1 LPGDAPAATR
11 SRFKTPG
18 RLHRQVPGAFGAV
31 AFHLALV
38 PKRHSGSLMA
48 VSTSADAR
56 SAVGSQDKRA
66 SVLLCRRWGTLELT
80 AAQRRDHVRT
90 PGADQRTAT
99 RPDRAGSDANPKL
112 KICVGRKTNEEP
124 VLRAPF
130 TATLATA
137 GDCFGRTRS
146 VGWQPEV
153 VALRGEQQ
161 RAEAALAFAS
171 SSSCAEAD
179 SAGCTLASAT
189 AWFVPRRRL
198 FRSRCQP
205 GGAAARPRFGVSRC
219 SAQTASCARPRAAS
233 KGIARR
239 SGHPRFR
246 CAGVR
251 APPARGFVCLARSEM
266 DVSARVTNLIRP
278 PHFSSSICG

>member
-1 LPGDAPAATR
+1 VRAA
-11 SRFKTPG
+11 SP
-18 RLHRQVPGAFGAV
+18 P
-31 AFHLALV
+31 
-38 PKRHSGSLMA
+38 SW
-48 VSTSADAR
+48 
-56 SAVGSQDKRA
+56 
-66 SVLLCRRWGTLELT
+66 LLLGT
-80 AAQRRDHVRT
+80 
-90 PGADQRTAT
+90 
-99 RPDRAGSDANPKL
+99 
-112 KICVGRKTNEEP
+112 
-124 VLRAPF
+124 
-130 TATLATA
+130 
-137 GDCFGRTRS
+137 RTRS

-153 VALRGEQQ
+153 VALRRERQ

-198 FRSRCQP
+198 FWSRCQS

-233 KGIARR
+233 KGIVRR

-251 APPARGFVCLARSEM
+251 APPAPGFVCLARSEM
-266 DVSARVTNLIRP
+266 DVSARVTNHIRP
-278 PHFSSSICG
+278 PHFRRRSVAETATIMGRATRI

>member
-1 LPGDAPAATR
+1 MTKAGLRPTPAVFSGFR
-11 SRFKTPG
+11 NCSTP
-18 RLHRQVPGAFGAV
+18 
-31 AFHLALV
+31 
-38 PKRHSGSLMA
+38 
-48 VSTSADAR
+48 
-56 SAVGSQDKRA
+56 
-66 SVLLCRRWGTLELT
+66 
-80 AAQRRDHVRT
+80 T
-90 PGADQRTAT
+90 P
-99 RPDRAGSDANPKL
+99 
-112 KICVGRKTNEEP
+112 V
-124 VLRAPF
+124 
-130 TATLATA
+130 TLARWPLGT
-137 GDCFGRTRS
+137 RTRS
-146 VGWQPEV
+146 VGWRPEV
-153 VALRGEQQ
+153 VALRREQQ

-251 APPARGFVCLARSEM
+251 APPAPGFVCLARSEM